1 MKIVNELA
9 DHGSTNDQRATS
21 SNDQTFPRSLVE
33 GRKRPVL
40 IFPVEIS
47 RRKDKRR
54 ERKCADAN
62 TITSASEKECSNW
75 PGAVRF
81 DKNALRSETTSGTNI
96 SSLSSS
102 VQSVQK
108 VDDTKVDGS
117 RSEEKELSG
126 PVARLQDARW
136 GKSSRENE
144 RRKRE
149 RRKGERR
156 ADKGERVE
164 GESRRE
170 NKSRVWNK
178 NVRTAVGS
186 RRVTDPTASD
196 KGRAGRNDEDGD
208 RRKKRKI
215 GRSKIRNWERALLQG
230 RRVPSERYRERP
242 GGGGGRESSEMKQ
255 QRRRSTSRT
264 GGKDGPTFTYV
275 RLFVCVHPRSSF
287 SRVLNLRQRGSS
299 QQHQQLR
306 LESNLISWHAVHLV
320 VYSLPLS
327 GHLLLPLSLPPSL
340 FLSSSS
346 TLFSSP
352 FAFAGSSP
360 LWTCVSARVSVCV
373 YVYVYVHMYIRTYIC
388 ISRR

>member
-21 SNDQTFPRSLVE
+21 SNDQTRSLVE

-230 RRVPSERYRERP
+230 RRRYPARDIGKDR
-242 GGGGGRESSEMKQ
+242 GGGWGRESSEMKQ

-327 GHLLLPLSLPPSL
+327 GHLLLPLSPSL
-340 FLSSSS
+340 FLSS

-360 LWTCVSARVSVCV
+360 LWTCVSARVCV
-373 YVYVYVHMYIRTYIC
+373 YVHVYVHIYIRTYIC

>member
-242 GGGGGRESSEMKQ
+242 GGGGGGENLQKWSSSDDAAPVAPGVKMDRLLPTSACLYAFTRDQVFLEFWTSGREAAAS
-255 QRRRSTSRT
+255 STSSS
-264 GGKDGPTFTYV
+264 DSNPTWFPGT
-275 RLFVCVHPRSSF
+275 RFILSF
-287 SRVLNLRQRGSS
+287 ILSHSPATSFYLSL
-299 QQHQQLR
+299 
-306 LESNLISWHAVHLV
+306 
-320 VYSLPLS
+320 SLPLS
-327 GHLLLPLSLPPSL
+327 FFLRLPLSFLLLSL
-340 FLSSSS
+340 L
-346 TLFSSP
+346 LDHP
-352 FAFAGSSP
+352 RYG
-360 LWTCVSARVSVCV
+360 RV
-373 YVYVYVHMYIRTYIC
+373 
-388 ISRR
+388 